1 MGTLY
6 SRGRNYQPCMLQT
19 VYDERTLSG
28 VFVWIMHKLLLQ
40 HPQWCCGEHI
50 TRTASPGLGMDLL
63 IRPFLHNLLRNTIFD
78 NFYKKCLICVRT
90 FKKTFTLLGRTM
102 GFNRSQRYEFC
113 PNQTRITYSIQFSLA
128 TQHCQSSTH
137 PQSEFQCKLSQIQ
150 QIYKFRSIIG
160 TL

>member
-1 MGTLY
+1 LILCYDCLRGSVVGTLY

-102 GFNRSQRYEFC
+102 GFNRSQRYEFD
-113 PNQTRITYSIQFSLA
+113 QIKHLSHIQYRSL
-128 TQHCQSSTH
+128 SNWS
-137 PQSEFQCKLSQIQ
+137 LSLLR
-150 QIYKFRSIIG
+150 YRLTANSAH
-160 TL
+160 LRM